1 MSRRAKQA
9 PEHDNDER
17 WLLTYS
23 DMITLLMVLFVLLF
37 SISSVNISKYQTLQ
51 ESLHAAF
58 SGSILSS
65 GSSILQSG
73 SQSTTKNSP
82 NNTVIPALVPLTPT
96 ISEPNDSGAAAG
108 SISQA
113 QLQSLTKEAQQSSQE
128 NNDFVQLEHRLND
141 YAKAHG
147 FANQVKAQIVQRGL
161 VVTVLTDKLL
171 FASGQD
177 TLNPKSYSLLNEIAI
192 LISIDP
198 EKHPVAVEGYTDNVA
213 IDTAQFPNNFSL
225 SSGRADTVLQY
236 LFTRDVDPTRMSV
249 AGYADESPVASNA
262 TAQGRAQNRRVEI
275 VFERKYPAPNP
286 GT

>member
-1 MSRRAKQA
+1 MARRAKHA
-9 PEHDNDER
+9 AEHDNDER

-51 ESLHAAF
+51 QSLHAAF

-65 GSSILQSG
+65 GSSILQAG
-73 SQSTTKNSP
+73 SQSTTKHSA

-96 ISEPNDSGAAAG
+96 ISMPNDSGASAG

-113 QLQSLTKEAQQSSQE
+113 QLQALTHEAQQASQE
-128 NNDFVQLEHRLND
+128 NVDFQALQRRLNA

-147 FANQVKAQIVQRGL
+147 FSDQVKAQIDQRGL
-161 VVTVLTDKLL
+161 VVTVLTDNLL

-177 TLNPKSYSLLNEIAI
+177 SLNPKSYSLLNEIAT
-192 LISIDP
+192 LIGIDP
-198 EKHPVAVEGYTDNVA
+198 EKHPVVVEGYTDDVQ
-213 IDTAQFPNNFSL
+213 IDTAQFPNNFAL
-225 SSGRADTVLQY
+225 SSGRADNVLEY
-236 LFTRDVDPTRMSV
+236 LLRQDVDPNRLSV
-249 AGYADESPVASNA
+249 AGYAYESPVASNA
-262 TAQGRAQNRRVEI
+262 TPQGRAENRRVEV

>member
-1 MSRRAKQA
+1 MSKKAKHV
-9 PEHDNDER
+9 EHEDAER

-51 ESLHAAF
+51 QSLRAAF

-65 GSSILQSG
+65 GSSILQAG
-73 SQSTTKNSP
+73 SQSTAKHSP
-82 NNTVIPALVPLTPT
+82 NDTVIPALVPLTPT
-96 ISEPNDSGAAAG
+96 ISMPNTSGASGG

-113 QLQSLTKEAQQSSQE
+113 QLASLTHEAQQASQE
-128 NNDFVQLEHRLND
+128 NTDFVALEHRLNA

-147 FANQVKAQIVQRGL
+147 FSNQVQAQIVQRGL

-177 TLNPKSYSLLNEIAI
+177 NLNPKSYSLLDEIAT

-198 EKHPVAVEGYTDNVA
+198 EKHPVSVEGYTDDVP
-213 IDTAQFPNNFSL
+213 ISTSQFPNNFAL
-225 SSGRADTVLQY
+225 SSGRADTVLEY
-236 LFTRDVDPTRMSV
+236 LLTRDVDPTRMSV
-249 AGYADESPVASNA
+249 AGYAYEAPVASNG
-262 TAQGRAQNRRVEI
+262 TPQGRSLNRRVEI

>member
-1 MSRRAKQA
+1 MARRAKHA
-9 PEHDNDER
+9 VEHDNDER

-51 ESLHAAF
+51 QSLHAAF

-65 GSSILQSG
+65 GSSILQAG
-73 SQSTTKNSP
+73 SQSTAKHSP

-113 QLQSLTKEAQQSSQE
+113 QLQSLTHEAQQASQE
-128 NNDFVQLEHRLND
+128 NVDFLALQRRLNA

-161 VVTVLTDKLL
+161 VVTVLTDNLL

-177 TLNPKSYSLLNEIAI
+177 NLNPKSYSLLDEIAT
-192 LISIDP
+192 LIGIDP
-198 EKHPVAVEGYTDNVA
+198 EKHPVVVEGYTDDLQ
-213 IDTAQFPNNFSL
+213 IHTAQFPNNFAL
-225 SSGRADTVLQY
+225 SSGRADTVLEY
-236 LFTRDVDPTRMSV
+236 LLGRDVDATRMSV

-262 TAQGRAQNRRVEI
+262 TPQGRAMNRRVEI
-275 VFERKYPAPNP
+275 VFERKYPNPNP

>member
-1 MSRRAKQA
+1 MSKKAKHV
-9 PEHDNDER
+9 EHEDAER

-51 ESLHAAF
+51 QSLRAAF

-65 GSSILQSG
+65 GSSILQAG
-73 SQSTTKNSP
+73 SQSTTKHSP
-82 NNTVIPALVPLTPT
+82 NDTVIPALVPLTPT
-96 ISEPNDSGAAAG
+96 ISMPNTSGASGG

-113 QLQSLTKEAQQSSQE
+113 QLASLTHEAQQASQE
-128 NNDFVQLEHRLND
+128 NTDFVALEHRLNA

-147 FANQVKAQIVQRGL
+147 FSNQVQAQIVQRGL

-177 TLNPKSYSLLNEIAI
+177 NLNPKSYSLLDEIAT

-198 EKHPVAVEGYTDNVA
+198 EKHPVSVEGYTDDVP
-213 IDTAQFPNNFSL
+213 ISTGQFPNNFAL
-225 SSGRADTVLQY
+225 SSGRADTVLEY
-236 LFTRDVDPTRMSV
+236 LLNRDVDPTRMSV
-249 AGYADESPVASNA
+249 AGYADEAPVASNG
-262 TAQGRAQNRRVEI
+262 TPQGRSLNRRVEI